1 VPLLGDPLRAVRI
14 EAARVLAPA
23 VLGSASR
30 VGDPAWPR
38 AAAEFVATQN
48 YNADRPEARVALGS
62 FDAALGRYD
71 EAQAAFAAARKLDP
85 TFAPAYVNAADAF
98 RAAGKE
104 AAARDTLKDGIAMMP
119 DSAVLHHSLG
129 LSYARQ
135 QQSADALREL
145 ERAVALAPDQSQYV
159 YVYAVGLN
167 SFGRTQDAIR
177 TLERAAQRWPRQ
189 RDVQL
194 ALATMYRDA
203 GRRDAARNVAK
214 RYADAFPDDTE
225 VQALVRSLN

>member
-1 VPLLGDPLRAVRI
+1 MRGAITRCGFRDPIRRSRSAFPMHATIVIARRTPNGRRRRCSAGTDSPPPVSRRSHRRSLQPRKANRARPPRSRRLRTTSGSR
-14 EAARVLAPA
+14 RSPAPRR
-23 VLGSASR
+23 LNGLRLCSTRRS
-30 VGDPAWPR
+30 PTPR
-38 AAAEFVATQN
+38 
-48 YNADRPEARVALGS
+48 
-62 FDAALGRYD
+62 
-71 EAQAAFAAARKLDP
+71 AAARKLDP

-159 YVYAVGLN
+159 YVYA
-167 SFGRTQDAIR
+167 
-177 TLERAAQRWPRQ
+177 
-189 RDVQL
+189 
-194 ALATMYRDA
+194 
-203 GRRDAARNVAK
+203 
-214 RYADAFPDDTE
+214 
-225 VQALVRSLN
+225 

>member
-1 VPLLGDPLRAVRI
+1 
-14 EAARVLAPA
+14 
-23 VLGSASR
+23 
-30 VGDPAWPR
+30 
-38 AAAEFVATQN
+38 
-48 YNADRPEARVALGS
+48 
-62 FDAALGRYD
+62 
-71 EAQAAFAAARKLDP
+71 
-85 TFAPAYVNAADAF
+85 
-98 RAAGKE
+98 
-104 AAARDTLKDGIAMMP
+104 
-119 DSAVLHHSLG
+119 
-129 LSYARQ
+129 
-135 QQSADALREL
+135 
-145 ERAVALAPDQSQYV
+145 VALAPDQSQYV

>member
-1 VPLLGDPLRAVRI
+1 
-14 EAARVLAPA
+14 
-23 VLGSASR
+23 
-30 VGDPAWPR
+30 
-38 AAAEFVATQN
+38 
-48 YNADRPEARVALGS
+48 
-62 FDAALGRYD
+62 
-71 EAQAAFAAARKLDP
+71 
-85 TFAPAYVNAADAF
+85 
-98 RAAGKE
+98 AAGKE
-104 AAARDTLKDGIAMMP
+104 ATARDTLKDGIAMMP
-119 DSAVLHHSLG
+119 DSAELHHSLG

-145 ERAVALAPDQSQYV
+145 ERAVALVPDQSQYV

-189 RDVQL
+189 RDVQM

-225 VQALVRSLN
+225 VQALVRSLKCGLGGVSIPTGCCPNGHAQVRATRAKEPSMNEKSASVHWEGRGKEGRGKISTETG

>member
-1 VPLLGDPLRAVRI
+1 MPTVPRPGLRWARSTRRSDATTKRRPRSPL
-14 EAARVLAPA
+14 PA
-23 VLGSASR
+23 SSIRRSR
-30 VGDPAWPR
+30 
-38 AAAEFVATQN
+38 
-48 YNADRPEARVALGS
+48 
-62 FDAALGRYD
+62 
-71 EAQAAFAAARKLDP
+71 
-85 TFAPAYVNAADAF
+85 AYVNAADAF